1 MVKRITGNGLGVN
14 LLKLHGTLELRFTAD
29 ATYTVF
35 HKLQCEDTVDTEQIE
50 QDRLEMYLEK
60 VDGILDV
67 TYRGEGGSKLS
78 FRHDGR
84 VVGTYG
90 VDNGVKTGKQNKKR
104 HATQEDTKTQ
114 TLGKKTR
121 SITMQ
126 TSTPLTTHIGT
137 QTRLPIKATYLDK
150 IAADT
155 PTFTTAVTMIFDKF
169 NESYDASHLKR
180 EASPPTDHK
189 AYTHI
194 YIEGYRNAE
203 EDGGGQEGR
212 LHIDLLNHVLIW
224 ESYNAYNQGVC
235 VTLDRLEFPKCLYKI
250 LAYGVVGYRK
260 LESIHCFG
268 DYQLFLCLPKSRH
281 GVFTMDYESLE
292 AKIFGT
298 TAESGN
304 DRYYLTGCEGIKIAV
319 AAARECLE
327 WREKNGGGGL
337 KVEDDVICLE

>member
-50 QDRLEMYLEK
+50 QDL
-60 VDGILDV
+60 DGILDV

-224 ESYNAYNQGVC
+224 ESYNAYNQG
-235 VTLDRLEFPKCLYKI
+235 
-250 LAYGVVGYRK
+250 G
-260 LESIHCFG
+260 
-268 DYQLFLCLPKSRH
+268 
-281 GVFTMDYESLE
+281 
-292 AKIFGT
+292 
-298 TAESGN
+298 
-304 DRYYLTGCEGIKIAV
+304 
-319 AAARECLE
+319 
-327 WREKNGGGGL
+327 W
-337 KVEDDVICLE
+337 